1 MSDALNAISDY
12 AEPAQLQAALETL
25 SDEIAGKLQLPAT
38 AIGDVLSGQY
48 ERAMKGIRT
57 VQGKILKQLGTHS
70 VEIDN
75 LLDPSATAIL
85 QSLNTATA
93 EIEWLLQSAAV
104 KGGMLGVGDRLTPEA
119 IAQMGAV
126 PEQMLGSTLVLQLGE
141 LRPVLLA
148 IVEVLGEIRDRMP
161 ALPVRLPDET
171 PTLAD
176 QAEESQ
182 PQWSDPVSVITP
194 M

>member
-1 MSDALNAISDY
+1 MSDALNAINDY

-57 VQGKILKQLGTHS
+57 VQGKILKQLGTTS

-85 QSLNTATA
+85 QSLNTSTA

-161 ALPVRLPDET
+161 SAIPVREPGELPTGEDS
-171 PTLAD
+171 AD
-176 QAEESQ
+176 SAA
-182 PQWSDPVSVITP
+182 PVLWPSSRGGW
-194 M
+194 

>member
-1 MSDALNAISDY
+1 
-12 AEPAQLQAALETL
+12 
-25 SDEIAGKLQLPAT
+25 
-38 AIGDVLSGQY
+38 
-48 ERAMKGIRT
+48 MKGIRS

-161 ALPVRLPDET
+161 ALPVR
-171 PTLAD
+171 
-176 QAEESQ
+176 
-182 PQWSDPVSVITP
+182 
-194 M
+194 

>member
-1 MSDALNAISDY
+1 MSRWIARRSCWCTMETGSREPNISVWTWPRMWLRTRHSRKRILGYSRPTPIRSDPSKMSDALNAISDY

-75 LLDPSATAIL
+75 LLDPSATPIL

-119 IAQMGAV
+119 IAQM
-126 PEQMLGSTLVLQLGE
+126 
-141 LRPVLLA
+141 
-148 IVEVLGEIRDRMP
+148 
-161 ALPVRLPDET
+161 
-171 PTLAD
+171 
-176 QAEESQ
+176 
-182 PQWSDPVSVITP
+182 
-194 M
+194 